1 MNINFDKI
9 EHIYGKSVIDSIYD
23 MQEDVM
29 KNAEYFYL
37 LGLNDTEDIFERQ
50 VLAFICEHNE
60 FKTKMNKLINKLGT
74 NYVEMIEKDISLLDE
89 LL

>member
-74 NYVEMIEKDISLLDE
+74 NYVEMIEEVISLLDE

>member
-74 NYVEMIEKDISLLDE
+74 NYVEIIEKDISLLDE